1 MDGSIIYFESQKVL
15 DGQQVYVLSGF
26 NLAYHVYILFLF
38 NAIKEPLVRG

>member
-15 DGQQVYVLSGF
+15 DGQVYVLSGF